1 MLRPHYLDT
10 TRHPAG
16 WLLDSLHDRR
26 TQLSLLAGEMQ
37 APRLVQLVRQDPA
50 QGTLV
55 LSVPAAYAEDL
66 LPHLAGGVMEL
77 DLESQAPLVRQGRQE
92 RLTFAGVAVTAMA
105 LPSGELQLDCRLPDM
120 LAAGRQEGTYLS
132 PLPCLYGMK
141 IAVSLDVYPGEF
153 SIPGQVLNVAAGE
166 VAVLLHLD
174 DSLALGA
181 GQALPAVTL
190 RFPNGECFQLRTRV
204 ARLRP
209 FGNQDRA
216 VAWLPLEGLSD
227 DERDKWLTLR
237 LATQRE
243 LLHRAGGGAAAAA
256 GRSEIFVP
264 RLEPREGGREA
275 GMTDGVRPGQRRYSS
290 RLLGVREVVQQLQRI
305 AMIMQHHRRFPDE
318 LLYDS
323 VDTLI
328 YLAHRDPDSLLFGL
342 GQLYQEEGWVRQAVQ
357 VAGELA
363 HVLVARD
370 PEAPELRGAVAGALL
385 HTLGKPLLIGDALP
399 TLSGHLAPSQAERL
413 RVHSQVLLARLEA
426 LGWSAGPVCRDV
438 IAGISER
445 LDGSG
450 YPQGSPGRRLSPPV
464 RLAAVLKA
472 LNVMTHERNGRDA
485 LTPLEAYRDLNAR
498 PEAYDRELLIEVIR
512 RRGPWPVGSLVM
524 YTGGFLAW
532 VMSLGGK
539 GVPRRVKVVKNLAF
553 ADAFL
558 DTELEAGEIDQIGR
572 LDHVVSPARYGL
584 PRLPV

>member
-16 WLLDSLHDRR
+16 WLLDALHDRR
-26 TQLSLLAGEMQ
+26 TQLSILAEGMQ
-37 APRLVQLVRQDPA
+37 APTLIQMVRQDPA
-50 QGTLV
+50 KGTLV
-55 LSVPAAYAEDL
+55 LSVPAAYGEAL

-120 LAAGRQEGTYLS
+120 LAAGREEGTYLS

-141 IAVSLDVYPGEF
+141 VAVSLDVYPGEF
-153 SIPGQVLNVAAGE
+153 SIPGQVLSLSADE

-181 GQALPAVTL
+181 GQPLPAVTL

-216 VAWLPLEGLSD
+216 IAWLPLDGLSG

-243 LLHRAGGGAAAAA
+243 LLHRAGGGAAAA

-264 RLEPREGGREA
+264 RVEPSEGGL
-275 GMTDGVRPGQRRYSS
+275 TDGMQPSQRRYSP

-305 AMIMQHHRRFPDE
+305 AMIMQHHQRFPDE

-328 YLAHRDPDSLLFGL
+328 YLAHREPDSLLFGL

-363 HVLVARD
+363 SILVARA
-370 PEAPELRGAVAGALL
+370 PEAPDLRDAVAGALL
-385 HTLGKPLLIGDALP
+385 HTLGKPLLIGDTLP
-399 TLSGHLAPSQAERL
+399 TLSGHLAPPQAERL
-413 RVHSQVLLARLEA
+413 RVHSQVLLARLDA
-426 LGWSAGPVCRDV
+426 LGWAPGRSCAEV

-445 LDGSG
+445 LDGIG
-450 YPQGSPGRRLSPPV
+450 YPEGSPGRDLSPTV

-472 LNVMTHERNGRDA
+472 LNVMTHERNGRAA
-485 LTPLEAYRDLNAR
+485 LMPLEAYRELNAR
-498 PEAYDRELLIEVIR
+498 PEAYDRDQLIEVIR
-512 RRGPWPVGSLVM
+512 HRGPYPVGSLVI

-532 VMSLGGK
+532 VMGIGAK
-539 GVPRRVKVVKNLAF
+539 GIPSRVKVVKNLAF

-584 PRLPV
+584 PRLAA